1 MHSYH
6 FCCYLLEM
14 EQHLVSLAKDNIA
27 FKCLFDCVEGTD
39 FNFPPTNITLAKDLV
54 ARVIDIVVD
63 NVTETMEWF
72 TLVLG
77 GVLLVNGSSKE
88 VVELQEQE
96 YTRIV
101 LNPDTARVTILED
114 DDITGW

>member
-1 MHSYH
+1 
-6 FCCYLLEM
+6 M